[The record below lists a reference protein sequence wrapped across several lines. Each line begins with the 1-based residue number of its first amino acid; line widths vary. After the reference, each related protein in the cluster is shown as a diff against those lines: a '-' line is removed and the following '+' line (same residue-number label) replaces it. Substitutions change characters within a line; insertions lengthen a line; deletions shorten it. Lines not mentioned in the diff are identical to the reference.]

1 MKLSILVHLDGFY
14 NIFSGFTIHQQF
26 WKKKIHF
33 FENLA
38 NIFHVFQNLEN
49 PRWQFGRPIKFYVIL
64 CKEIGCNLK
73 VESRRTILVDP
84 YFASKSPGHAVTLTS
99 FAASLWWVRNSYL
112 HIGCKI
118 VGRKATASFALLASL
133 VWQISRQTGGG
144 GG

>member
-49 PRWQFGRPIKFYVIL
+49 PRWQFGRPISSTSFHAKH
-64 CKEIGCNLK
+64 GCYLK
-73 VESRRTILVDP
+73 IKSRRAILVDP
-84 YFASKSPGHAVTLTS
+84 YFASKSPGHDVTLTS
-99 FAASLWWVRNSYL
+99 FAANIW
-112 HIGCKI
+112 
-118 VGRKATASFALLASL
+118 
-133 VWQISRQTGGG
+133 
-144 GG
+144 